1 LEWSAE
7 TAAAARDAICLIS
20 LHARNP
26 GHGYDFSDTRRES
39 LRVKGVNNKLY
50 SFSYLGYIC
59 NEENGMDEA
68 LFRVVVNL
76 GRMDGWMGQENDNQ
90 YSSCE
95 RCISIPDRLGGYW
108 DI

>member
-1 LEWSAE
+1 
-7 TAAAARDAICLIS
+7 
-20 LHARNP
+20 
-26 GHGYDFSDTRRES
+26 
-39 LRVKGVNNKLY
+39 
-50 SFSYLGYIC
+50 
-59 NEENGMDEA
+59 MDEA
-68 LFRVVVNL
+68 LFCVIVNL